1 MLLMC
6 VRPNQNKKWS
16 CDRTG
21 IRTGREPEPEPEPV
35 AGCEPVFL
43 GPDMGYVN
51 IMQFHDEDGTC
62 TLSMAELAT
71 LCTLL
76 YKSITQASASTGL
89 LFLKAWR
96 LFAAR

>member
-1 MLLMC
+1 MITTVSRSISFLETSE
-6 VRPNQNKKWS
+6 PPP
-16 CDRTG
+16 
-21 IRTGREPEPEPEPV
+21 EPEPEPEPV

-71 LCTLL
+71 LCSDHFDECLSFL
-76 YKSITQASASTGL
+76 NSAPDALGDGGAEGTVG
-89 LFLKAWR
+89 
-96 LFAAR
+96 